1 MVVGFGRSPR
11 KYEVVGDGDG
21 REDDVSSLVAEVEGW
36 KQADKGEEPPR
47 L

>member
-1 MVVGFGRSPR
+1 MVVGFGRSTG
-11 KYEVVGDGDG
+11 KYDVVDGDG
-21 REDDVSSLVAEVEGW
+21 REDDVSSLVTVVEGW

>member
-1 MVVGFGRSPR
+1 MVVGFRRSPG
-11 KYEVVGDGDG
+11 KYDVADGDG
-21 REDDVSSLVAEVEGW
+21 REDDVSSLVAAAVEGW